1 METRRVG
8 KLDLLRFLAAMSVT
22 VFHLMFRGFAAD
34 DFSKVPYPLLA
45 PVAKY
50 GFLGVE
56 LFFIISGFVI
66 LMTASR
72 GNLKHFAISR
82 ITRLYP
88 TFWVCCT
95 LTFVAI
101 LLIGGERFS
110 ASPGQYLANLTM
122 MGGFTDVAPL
132 DGAYW
137 SLFVELKFYALVA
150 LILLFRQLERTQ
162 LLLALWLSASVL
174 LNIFPV
180 RVLNL
185 VFIQDYAPLFI
196 GGAICYLIYARGVS
210 LPRLTIL
217 GVACAAAVHHA
228 LGAVPGFEQK
238 FRTDLNEYVIAGAVT
253 GMFATLLLIALNRT
267 GWLAKTKWVALGA
280 LTYPLYLI
288 HQNIGYMLFNLAYP
302 ALNPHVLVW
311 GTVALFLVCAHLI
324 DRFVEQ
330 RCTRQLKRALEVG
343 LGKIQPTHSGR
354 PLEAGQVIGQP
365 GYGRLGDSSGVRGGG
380 RVTERA
386 RGGPNPLSRPSP
398 SLSRPSNRPYKRAEQ
413 TTQRHSKP

>member
-8 KLDLLRFLAAMSVT
+8 ELDLLRFLAAMAVT
-22 VFHLMFRGFAAD
+22 MFHLMFRGYASD
-34 DFSKVPYPLLA
+34 DFSKLPYPLLA

-66 LMTASR
+66 LMTASK
-72 GNLKHFAISR
+72 GNLKHFTISR

-110 ASPGQYLANLTM
+110 ASLGQFLVNLTM
-122 MGGFTDVAPL
+122 LSGFTDVPPI

-137 SLFVELKFYALVA
+137 SLFVELQFYVLVG
-150 LILLFRQLERTQ
+150 LVLLFGQLRRSQ
-162 LLLALWLSASVL
+162 LLLALWLGAAVL

-185 VFIQDYAPLFI
+185 LLIRDYAPLFV
-196 GGAICYLIYARGVS
+196 GGAICYLIYAKGVS
-210 LPRLTIL
+210 LPRLGLL

-228 LGAVPGFEQK
+228 LGAVPAFEQK
-238 FRTDLNEYVIAGAVT
+238 SQTDLNEYVIAGTVV
-253 GMFATLLLIALNRT
+253 GMFVIFLLIALNKT
-267 GWLAKTKWVALGA
+267 GLLAKTRWVTLGA

-288 HQNIGYMLFNLAYP
+288 HQNIGYMIFNLGYAT
-302 ALNPHVLVW
+302 LNPHLLMW
-311 GTVALFLVCAHLI
+311 GTIALLLVSAHLI
-324 DRFVEQ
+324 DRFVE
-330 RCTRQLKRALEVG
+330 RCCTKQLKNVLE
-343 LGKIQPTHSGR
+343 SGFDR
-354 PLEAGQVIGQP
+354 LGQP
-365 GYGRLGDSSGVRGGG
+365 FGKRLPEVQTNRTPGYRIEPKVRVGES
-380 RVTERA
+380 VERA
-386 RGGPNPLSRPSP
+386 RKSR
-398 SLSRPSNRPYKRAEQ
+398 SLYARPPTRPAKGTERTPQHPRE
-413 TTQRHSKP
+413 P